1 MDVQTL
7 RAPLYQAKGWMKL
20 LGILS
25 IITGVLSFYT
35 IVGLIMIW
43 PGVMLF
49 QAAGLIEQAWIA
61 ESEDAMLMALSKL
74 RSYFTI
80 LGIMVLLSIVVI
92 PLFML
97 FGGLGMIAAMWG
109 L

>member
-7 RAPLYQAKGWMKL
+7 SAPLYQAKGWMKL